1 MMESGHLIS
10 WSVLKIFLSII
21 QPWIYFFYD
30 IDTLNDVCEFFLQ
43 FYVICYY
50 FLKIRLCMSLFFYLI
65 WIF

>member
-30 IDTLNDVCEFFLQ
+30 IHTLNDVCEFFYN
-43 FYVICYY
+43 F
-50 FLKIRLCMSLFFYLI
+50 M
-65 WIF
+65 